1 MLRNQRIAPFVSLA
15 LLACLTASVT
25 AESKIP
31 VRSFTFGEKSIAVEH
46 FAPPKEGKHPAVLLI
61 HGTAGLEGEQGQK
74 GDAELYRFCARILAG
89 QGYHALV
96 VHYFDSTGTKRID
109 PREARKD
116 EKLLRTWMETVC
128 AAVRFAAK
136 LPGVDAKRIGL
147 IGFSLGA
154 FLSLAAAIESETPVA
169 AVVDLFGGLPKRYRA
184 KADKLPPTLILHGGA
199 DKVVPVK
206 EAQLLKK
213 LLRKPKRA
221 DEIMIYE
228 KADHLFGGNFF
239 CADACDARK
248 RTLEFLAKHLKAKPE
263 VAARSR

>member
-1 MLRNQRIAPFVSLA
+1 MLV
-15 LLACLTASVT
+15 CVTTSVT

-31 VRSFTFGEKSIAVEH
+31 VRSFTFRDKPVAVEH
-46 FAPPKEGKHPAVLLI
+46 FAPAGTGKHPAVLLI

-74 GDAELYRFCARILAG
+74 GDAELYRFCARILRG
-89 QGYHALV
+89 QGYHAFV

-128 AAVRFAAK
+128 AAVRFAAN

-169 AVVDLFGGLPKRYRA
+169 AVVDLFGGLPKRYQK
-184 KADKLPPTLILHGGA
+184 KADKLPPTLILHSDA

-206 EAQLLKK
+206 KAHRLEDLM
-213 LLRKPKRA
+213 RKHKRVH
-221 DEIMIYE
+221 EIKIYE

-239 CADACDARK
+239 CPDARDAHK
-248 RTLEFLAKHLKAKPE
+248 RTLEFLAKHLKPKPE
-263 VAARSR
+263 VAARPR